1 MDNKLDKLDKSDEK
15 YKLALKFKNNILVN
29 AQKSEINDILEFKD
43 INRQQIVTQQ
53 NLDMLNNIES
63 EIYKLF
69 DKVKCGFYRKSDN
82 YVINCLRGMIKQIGY
97 KIILEQKDKT
107 VNINGE
113 SYRKKYMIYHI
124 E

>member
-1 MDNKLDKLDKSDEK
+1 MDNKLDKSDEK
-15 YKLALKFKNNILVN
+15 YKLALKFINNILVN

-53 NLDMLNNIES
+53 NLDILTNMES

>member
-15 YKLALKFKNNILVN
+15 YKLALKFINNILVN

-53 NLDMLNNIES
+53 NLDMLTNMES

-97 KIILEQKDKT
+97 KIIVLKKDNRVT
-107 VNINGE
+107 IDGVN
-113 SYRKKYMIYHI
+113 YRKTFLYYHI